1 MRADIYCRTSKVG
14 RRLDGDIRRSLGSAV
29 SVSLA
34 GMSTKS
40 GNLSA
45 FREPQEGLGM
55 RRRARYHVGGWP
67 TALLPGGHKLERCGC
82 SRVIARS
89 WLRPSTFGR
98 LEGYLDRRPST
109 SPAQSECEIPKGRPT
124 PSVIVCPIKTHLSD
138 GYWRTSIVNSLLFPR
153 PMSWPVISPTL
164 PSQEPVPKM
173 IGAL

>member
-1 MRADIYCRTSKVG
+1 MARQNTPPDLRSRIDYRVLSADDTSA
-14 RRLDGDIRRSLGSAV
+14 LLALGEAR
-29 SVSLA
+29 
-34 GMSTKS
+34 
-40 GNLSA
+40 A

-55 RRRARYHVGGWP
+55 QRRARYHEGGWP

-124 PSVIVCPIKTHLSD
+124 PSVIVRPIKTHLSD